1 MISGVVDTVGLAAG
15 VVQVEPPALVA
26 MKAKVDAIVSLVNA
40 GSKYNS
46 AAIVSMNDVMHQR

>member
-1 MISGVVDTVGLAAG
+1 MVDTVGLAAG